1 MTQSREVRL
10 KQRPVGLPKA
20 DDFEIATVSLPDPSE
35 GEMLIRNL
43 YMSVDPYM
51 RGRMVDRKSYIPP
64 FAIGEPLQG
73 GCVGEV
79 VASNGGRFSVGDHV
93 LSMDGWREYA
103 LSNGDYLHQI
113 DPTLAPVQSFLGAMG
128 MPGQTAYF
136 GLLEIG
142 NPQPGETVFVS
153 AAAGAVGSIVC
164 QIAKLKGCNVIGSA
178 GSETKV
184 AWLVDELGID
194 AAINYKTADTLY
206 SELKKH
212 APDGIDVYFENVGG
226 EHLEVALAQ
235 LNNFGR
241 IPVCGMISQY
251 NDTSATPGP
260 SNMAMI
266 IGKRLKLQGFIV
278 SDFSKQIPDF
288 YKDMGQWAAQGKI
301 KWKETILDGIDN
313 APDAF
318 IGLFKGEN
326 LGKMLVKLA

>member
-51 RGRMVDRKSYIPP
+51 RGRMIDRKSYIPP

-79 VASNGGRFSVGDHV
+79 IASNGGRFNVGDHV
-93 LSMDGWREYA
+93 LSMDGWREYT
-103 LSNGDYLHQI
+103 LSDGTYLNQI

-142 NPQPGETVFVS
+142 NPQPDETVFVS

-164 QIAKLKGCNVIGSA
+164 QIAKLKGCKVIGSA
-178 GSETKV
+178 GSDTKV

-194 AAINYKTADTLY
+194 AAI
-206 SELKKH
+206 
-212 APDGIDVYFENVGG
+212 
-226 EHLEVALAQ
+226 
-235 LNNFGR
+235 
-241 IPVCGMISQY
+241 SQY
-251 NDTSATPGP
+251 NDTTATPGP

-278 SDFSKQIPDF
+278 SDFSKQIPEF
-288 YKDMGQWAAQGKI
+288 YKEMGQWAAQGKI
-301 KWKETILDGIDN
+301 KWNETILDGIDN
-313 APDAF
+313 APNAF
-318 IGLFKGEN
+318 IGLFNGEN